1 MHLLNYKI
9 EMFLNGRLLF
19 NSSKISSSIL
29 IKSIRKSFIIQSS
42 TIYSIQKK
50 TEQRNT
56 LNKKCQQIIEYA
68 SKRRIVLGGPGYT
81 NFGHGRYRVNLSKY
95 AYFWYAFITGG
106 FLFSL
111 FFDFED
117 FMLRGEE
124 PIMKYEELQKFN
136 KETITKA
143 KSPNDDDVLSLDE
156 NKNSLSKAKNKS
168 YEEDVDEDSSKK
180 KEKANSFR
188 QRKVLFKDLFKKK
201 FFYR

>member
-1 MHLLNYKI
+1 
-9 EMFLNGRLLF
+9 MFLNGRLLF

-29 IKSIRKSFIIQSS
+29 IKSIRKSFIIQNS
-42 TIYSIQKK
+42 TFYSIQKK
-50 TEQRNT
+50 TEQKNT
-56 LNKKCQQIIEYA
+56 LNKNNYQKIIEYA

-81 NFGHGRYRVNLSKY
+81 NYGHGRYKVNLSKY

-106 FLFSL
+106 FVFAL

-143 KSPNDDDVLSLDE
+143 KSSNDDDVLSLDD
-156 NKNSLSKAKNKS
+156 NKNSLSKAKSKS
-168 YEEDVDEDSSKK
+168 YEEDVDEDSNEK

-188 QRKVLFKDLFKKK
+188 QRKV
-201 FFYR
+201 